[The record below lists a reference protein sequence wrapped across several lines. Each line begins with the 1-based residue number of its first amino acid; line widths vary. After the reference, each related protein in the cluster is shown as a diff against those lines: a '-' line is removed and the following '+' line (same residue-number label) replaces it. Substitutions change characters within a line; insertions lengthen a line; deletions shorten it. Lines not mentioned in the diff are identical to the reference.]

1 MKTKL
6 KVGDSFEVVE
16 VLSSP
21 YFKKTLKVGGQTLK
35 LSKINDVLVNG
46 IDCNHVGVNEELLYQ
61 RTLCLA
67 YKDTKP
73 IGKLTITKVK

>member
-16 VLSSP
+16 VKSGANDS
-21 YFKKTLKVGGQTLK
+21 YRDKVFKIGGHTLFMGKHSQCICNNGYKGIPSNGYTTLAI
-35 LSKINDVLVNG
+35 LDS
-46 IDCNHVGVNEELLYQ
+46 Y
-61 RTLCLA
+61 R
-67 YKDTKP
+67 KP